1 LSVLLHPLAVLL
13 LVAVQ
18 WHALLRKLA
27 GRPAAWKGRVYA
39 SLGAE

>member
-1 LSVLLHPLAVLL
+1 MLL

-18 WHALLRKLA
+18 WDARLRKLL

-39 SLGAE
+39 NVGAE